1 MSHFQNWGHRP
12 SGPPDT
18 RTHLLWPG
26 NCGSCWAVAA
36 TGVLGDRFCVHKA
49 EFNSPISFPGD
60 GSGGS
65 GALNRMFQAVGNCQR
80 PRDGTRDH
88 GCVRR
93 AVFPSPQALLSCG
106 TLTENS
112 SLYPQDAGC
121 NGGNSYEAWRFYRLT
136 GAPSMDALGT
146 GGCVPY
152 TAANCAT
159 PGGDPL
165 NDGCRVCAGLL
176 DQCQDTGLPPM
187 MYRVD
192 SYGLMSK
199 PDLPDRGDPAV
210 DRPVTADV
218 RAREVNI
225 MREIATNGP
234 VMACIFD
241 YANFVDFYNK
251 YPLGIYNSTEGAD
264 AFGGHC
270 LTLLGWGVD
279 AASGMKYWLMRNSW
293 GPGWGNLG
301 VARIKKGVD
310 FLGIESDVWAACP
323 SGAAH
328 CSLTA
333 GVDTSVMDNPDPA
346 LLARLSGSAGGGK
359 WLEQKP
365 DAAAVLRAAAAY
377 VAAANDDDVEGLSPE
392 ESSAY
397 LAGHGVSVV
406 SAQTQVVNG
415 FRVRLQLDVPPYN
428 VAPAQRSDMAPHMA
442 SNAVSLLATPAPTLL
457 PLRLGGQTSALAA
470 SQPDNNIHNYGCLM
484 DADCAG
490 ARSSSASNGHRF
502 CCPPG
507 CGNSCSISIQSN
519 NGKILAT
526 CACSAR
532 LQVDVVQRPGEGLQ
546 HHGLAL
552 RL

>member
-1 MSHFQNWGHRP
+1 M
-12 SGPPDT
+12 
-18 RTHLLWPG
+18 
-26 NCGSCWAVAA
+26 AA
-36 TGVLGDRFCVHKA
+36 TGALGDRFCVHKA
-49 EFNSPISFPGD
+49 EFDAPISLPAD
-60 GSGGS
+60 GAGGS
-65 GALNRMFQAVGNCQR
+65 GALNRQFQSVGNCQR

-136 GAPSMDALGT
+136 GAPSMDASQT

-152 TAANCAT
+152 TAYNCAT
-159 PGGDPL
+159 PGGDPN
-165 NDGCRVCAGLL
+165 NDGCRMCTGLL
-176 DQCQDTGLPPM
+176 DQCQDTGLPPV
-187 MYRVD
+187 MYRVAT
-192 SYGLMSK
+192 YGLVNK
-199 PDLPDRGDPAV
+199 PDLPDREDPAV
-210 DRPVTADV
+210 ERPVTADV

-225 MREIATNGP
+225 MREIAANGP

-251 YPLGIYNSTEGAD
+251 YPLGIYNDTEGAD

-301 VARIKKGVD
+301 VARIKRGVD
-310 FLGIESDVWAACP
+310 FLGIEGDVWAACP
-323 SGAAH
+323 MGAAH

-333 GVDTSVMDNPDPA
+333 GVDTSVMDTVSPD
-346 LLARLSGSAGGGK
+346 LLARLAAAPGGGK
-359 WLEQKP
+359 WLDQKP
-365 DAAAVLRAAAAY
+365 DSAAVLRAAAAY
-377 VAAANDDDVEGLSPE
+377 VAAANDDTVDGFSRE
-392 ESSAY
+392 EAVAY
-397 LAGHGVSVV
+397 LEGHGVTVV
-406 SAQTQVVNG
+406 SAQSQVVNG
-415 FRVRLQLDVPPYN
+415 FRVRMQLDVPPYN
-428 VAPAQRSDMAPHMA
+428 VAPAQGSDVAGRLA
-442 SNAVSLLATPAPTLL
+442 SNAVTLLASPAPSLL
-457 PLRLGGQTSALAA
+457 PLRLSDQAAVLAA
-470 SQPDNNIHNYGCLM
+470 AQPKPSDDNIRNFGCFM

-532 LQVDVVQRPGEGLQ
+532 LQVDVIQRPGQGMTP
-546 HHGLAL
+546 HGSAL
-552 RL
+552 RM